1 MRQHTP
7 FAIVLD
13 ADENVDAVAAFERA
27 VRRDR
32 GVGETHALRRL
43 AAFKLQQRHR
53 HPVGHGVE
61 HRDRKLGTFAG
72 ARAPDQGFEDRLIG
86 IQAGR
91 DIDDGYPDARRLVRT
106 GDRGETRLR
115 LDQKVVG
122 LARGER
128 TRLAETGNA
137 AADQPRQFASQLR
150 DREAELFDRA
160 GFQILH
166 EHIGAFEHG
175 GQQRPVGGRGE
186 IEHDR
191 FLAAIEPDEIAAL
204 AVRERVV
211 GACEI
216 AFGPFDLDD
225 TRAGIRQL
233 ATAHGRG
240 DRLFERDDEQ
250 SGKGK

>member
-1 MRQHTP
+1 MRCGGLP
-7 FAIVLD
+7 P
-13 ADENVDAVAAFERA
+13 
-27 VRRDR
+27 
-32 GVGETHALRRL
+32 
-43 AAFKLQQRHR
+43 KLQQRHG

-91 DIDDGYPDARRLVRT
+91 DIDDGYPDARRLARA
-106 GDRGETRLR
+106 GDRGKTRFR
-115 LDQKVVG
+115 LDQKIVG
-122 LARGER
+122 LARGVR

-137 AADQPRQFASQLR
+137 ATDESRKFASQLG
-150 DREAELFDRA
+150 DRKPELFDRA

-175 GQQRPVGGRGE
+175 GQERPVGGRGE

-211 GACEI
+211 GACEV
-216 AFGPFDLDD
+216 AFGPFDLED

-233 ATAHGRG
+233 AGAHGCG

-250 SGKGK
+250 SGKGETVMTPSNKIAAAPRRARRYRTE